1 MKSKKICVVT
11 ATRAEYGLLK
21 NIILKL
27 QEIPEYTVNVAAT
40 GMHLSPEFGLTYREI
55 EADGIQIDKKIDILL
70 SADTPS
76 AISKTMGLAM
86 IQFADYFEASKPDLL
101 VVLGD
106 RYETLAVCCAAMNQR
121 IPIAHLHGG
130 ETTQGAVDEA
140 IRHAITKLS
149 FLHFTSTESYRNR
162 VIQLGEA
169 PERVFCVGAMG
180 IENIINSPLLTR
192 EELRESLA
200 KEQPGFELDGDYAV
214 VTFHPV
220 TLENGSEREQAEELF
235 DAIRQTENCKF
246 IITKANADAGGR
258 VINAMLDDFLVKGE
272 KEQPGK
278 VFLTKSLG
286 MMRYLSALKYSTMVI
301 GNSSSGLM
309 EAPSFGI
316 PTVNIGNRQKGR
328 IQGET
333 ILNCE
338 PVCEDILRT
347 MEMART
353 KEWQE
358 RCKKAKNPYGDGH
371 TSERIVT
378 IIQEWLEKD
387 KIQLMKEFYDIE
399 ENK

>member
-27 QEIPEYTVNVAAT
+27 QAIPEYTVNVAAT

-55 EADGIQIDKKIDILL
+55 EADGIQIDKKIDILI

-86 IQFADYFEASKPDLL
+86 IQFADYFEESKPDLL

-169 PERVFCVGAMG
+169 PERVFCVGATG

-220 TLENGSEREQAEELF
+220 TLENGSEREQAEELLA
-235 DAIRQTENCKF
+235 AIHQAKDCKF

-258 VINAMLDDFLVKGE
+258 VINAMLDDFLVKEE

-286 MMRYLSALKYSTMVI
+286 MVRYLSALKYSAMVI

-316 PTVNIGNRQKGR
+316 PTVNIGNRQRGR
-328 IQGET
+328 IQGES

-338 PVCEDILRT
+338 PVCEDILRA
-347 MEMART
+347 METARA

-371 TSERIVT
+371 TSEKIVT

-387 KIQLMKEFYDIE
+387 KIQLMKEFYDIDF
-399 ENK
+399 

>member
-27 QEIPEYTVNVAAT
+27 QAIPEYTVNVVAT

-70 SADTPS
+70 SADATS

-86 IQFADYFEASKPDLL
+86 IQFADYFEESKPDLL

-106 RYETLAVCCAAMNQR
+106 RYETLAVCCVAMNQW

-200 KEQPGFELDGDYAV
+200 KEQHGFELDGDYAV

-220 TLENGSEREQAEELF
+220 TLENGSEREQAEELLA
-235 DAIRQTENCKF
+235 AIHQAKDCKF

-258 VINAMLDDFLVKGE
+258 VINAMLDDFFAKEE

-286 MMRYLSALKYSTMVI
+286 MVRYLSALKYSAMVV

-316 PTVNIGNRQKGR
+316 PTVNIGNRQRGR

-333 ILNCE
+333 VLNCG

-347 MEMART
+347 MERART
-353 KEWQE
+353 EEWQE

-371 TSERIVT
+371 TSEKIVA

-387 KIQLMKEFYDIE
+387 KIQLMKEFYDMDF
-399 ENK
+399 

>member
-27 QEIPEYTVNVAAT
+27 QTIPEYTVNIVAT

-55 EADGIQIDKKIDILL
+55 EADGIPIDKKIDILL

-106 RYETLAVCCAAMNQR
+106 RYETLAVCSAAMNQR

-180 IENIINSPLLTR
+180 VENIINSPLLTK
-192 EELRESLA
+192 EELKESLT

-220 TLENGSEREQAEELF
+220 TLENGSERKQAEELLA
-235 DAIRQTENCKF
+235 AIHQTKDCKF

-258 VINAMLDDFLVKGE
+258 VINAMLDDFLVKEE

-278 VFLTKSLG
+278 VFVTKSLG
-286 MMRYLSALKYSTMVI
+286 MVRYLSALKYSAMVV

-333 ILNCE
+333 VLNCE
-338 PVCEDILRT
+338 PVCADILRT

-353 KEWQE
+353 EEWKE
-358 RCKKAKNPYGDGH
+358 RCRKAKNPYGDGH
-371 TSERIVT
+371 TSEKIVT

-387 KIQLMKEFYDIE
+387 KIQLMKEFYDIDF
-399 ENK
+399 

>member
-27 QEIPEYTVNVAAT
+27 KEIPEYTVNVVVT
-40 GMHLSPEFGLTYREI
+40 GMHLSPEFGFTYREI
-55 EADGIQIDKKIDILL
+55 EADGIVIDKKIDILL
-70 SADTPS
+70 SADAAS
-76 AISKTMGLAM
+76 AVSKTMGLAM
-86 IQFADYFEASKPDLL
+86 IQFADYFETSKPDLL
-101 VVLGD
+101 IVLGD

-180 IENIINSPLLTR
+180 IENIINTPLLTR
-192 EELRESLA
+192 EELKESLA
-200 KEQPGFELDGDYAV
+200 REQPGFELDGDYAV

-220 TLENGSEREQAEELF
+220 TLENGSERKQVEELLA
-235 DAIRQTENCKF
+235 AIHRTKDCKF
-246 IITKANADAGGR
+246 VMTKANADAGGR
-258 VINAMLDDFLVKGE
+258 VINAILDDFLVKEE

-278 VFLTKSLG
+278 VFLTESLG
-286 MMRYLSALKYSTMVI
+286 MVRYLSALKYSVMVV

-309 EAPSFGI
+309 EAPFFGI

-328 IQGET
+328 IQGES
-333 ILNCE
+333 IINCE
-338 PVCEDILRT
+338 PVCTDILHAMKT
-347 MEMART
+347 ART

-358 RCKKAKNPYGDGH
+358 RCRNAKNPYGDGH
-371 TSERIVT
+371 TSDKITAV
-378 IIQEWLEKD
+378 IQEWLETD
-387 KIQLMKEFYDIE
+387 RIQLMKEFYDIE
-399 ENK
+399 FL